1 MRFPT
6 FWRRYYRIGERVSP
20 GGPIP
25 PTPALPSG
33 RFDLVVSTG
42 PATAAANIALAR
54 RLKAKNVYFG
64 FPQWPV
70 TGAFSLMLSPAL
82 GRPRRNVAY
91 ALRPSELDA
100 SALPAPRPLVD
111 DGVPRRACLLFG
123 GDTKHYRY
131 TVADLELL
139 ARRLAAVA
147 RDAAVAALDRSSIRG
162 ARRWRRSSASPKFWP
177 AEQAP
182 VRVVRFDTG
191 GLLSNLAA
199 FESDL
204 LLVTADSMSMI
215 SEGIAAGRPTGI
227 LSADAYKAPRR
238 DAEELAYLV
247 AGRRA
252 YSLRFSEIDAAAILS
267 AVPSLK
273 LMRESQLDA
282 LHATLV
288 RFGI

>member
-1 MRFPT
+1 MAPFERFT
-6 FWRRYYRIGERVSP
+6 EI
-20 GGPIP
+20 
-25 PTPALPSG
+25 
-33 RFDLVVSTG
+33 
-42 PATAAANIALAR
+42 LA
-54 RLKAKNVYFG
+54 
-64 FPQWPV
+64 
-70 TGAFSLMLSPAL
+70 
-82 GRPRRNVAY
+82 
-91 ALRPSELDA
+91 
-100 SALPAPRPLVD
+100 
-111 DGVPRRACLLFG
+111 
-123 GDTKHYRY
+123 
-131 TVADLELL
+131 
-139 ARRLAAVA
+139 
-147 RDAAVAALDRSSIRG
+147 
-162 ARRWRRSSASPKFWP
+162 

-247 AGRRA
+247 AERRA